1 MSVKE
6 QVLQAIS
13 RLPNV
18 ADFRDVTE
26 EIAFLA
32 AIGEAEQDIAAG
44 CLITNEEMKSRIGE
58 WTGTMLTQ
66 ISPSNVRKRYT

>member
-13 RLPNV
+13 RLP
-18 ADFRDVTE
+18 DDIDYRDVTD

-32 AIGEAEQDIAAG
+32 AIREAEEDIQSG
-44 CLITNEEMKSRIGE
+44 RLVTNEEMKTRIGQ
-58 WTGTMLTQ
+58 WTG
-66 ISPSNVRKRYT
+66 K